1 MIKNALSKLK
11 MGGNLLELITVIFK
25 KPKADNQVNGER
37 LNGIRM
43 IRKKTRMTTLLNIV
57 LEVLARTIRK
67 ESEIKS
73 IRLEKKKENCL
84 LEYGILYIKNPKKSA
99 KKLLE
104 YNKS

>member
-11 MGGNLLELITVIFK
+11 MGGNLLELITVILK